1 MKNTHQHLW
10 ENLVLST
17 ITFEHGEKTCAV
29 SPGIFCRFQG
39 VMGFGTR
46 PVCMLFN
53 NETLYDKDGW
63 LQRCPACVQVY
74 GTKET
79 K

>member
-1 MKNTHQHLW
+1 M
-10 ENLVLST
+10 LST
-17 ITFEHGEKTCAV
+17 ITFEHGEKTCA
-29 SPGIFCRFQG
+29 SAPGIFCRFQG

-63 LQRCPACVQVY
+63 LQRCPQCMQVY